1 MKRFIV
7 FFGLILCLFLFS
19 GQAAAMDK
27 AITIG
32 GQSTYNIV
40 NDSDPGVD
48 GDISLASKD
57 YVDQGK
63 TINWTVGA
71 EGNGTANSDTS
82 GNTIIVTA
90 QVQDNAGNN
99 VEDNF
104 HLYVWLSENATTG
117 AATTN
122 LPDGGGAAESGVV
135 VGDGTQLVEVTD
147 EVVLDVMTNSTGT
160 ATIEVFDDDAGN
172 DWYLF
177 GETDGSVSNSEVIDH
192 AS

>member
-117 AATTN
+117 AVTTN